1 MLRERRSIDPDIKN
15 SWRIAGMAGSV
26 GIEIA
31 VAVAIGYFGGTY
43 LDHKLGTRPWL
54 TIFGLVIGVGAAIK
68 ALVRVT
74 RTYRRAFE
82 DEDRPADKPRDVT
95 DYGGDDDGRPPSH

>member
-15 SWRIAGMAGSV
+15 SWRIAGTAGSV

-31 VAVAIGYFGGTY
+31 VAIAIGYFGGGY
-43 LDHKLGTRPWL
+43 LDHKLGTHPWL
-54 TIFGLVIGVGAAIK
+54 TIFGLVVGVGAAIK

-74 RTYRRAFE
+74 RAYKRAFQ
-82 DEDRPADKPRDVT
+82 DEDRGPGEPP
-95 DYGGDDDGRPPSH
+95 DDAGTPPHRAP

>member
-15 SWRIAGMAGSV
+15 SWRIAGTAGSV

-31 VAVAIGYFGGTY
+31 VAIAIGYFGGSY
-43 LDHKLGTRPWL
+43 LDQKLGTRPWL
-54 TIFGLVIGVGAAIK
+54 TIFGLVVGVGAAIK

-74 RTYRRAFE
+74 RAYKRAFQ
-82 DEDRPADKPRDVT
+82 DEDRPAGMPEGKP
-95 DYGGDDDGRPPSH
+95 DDDARPSPH